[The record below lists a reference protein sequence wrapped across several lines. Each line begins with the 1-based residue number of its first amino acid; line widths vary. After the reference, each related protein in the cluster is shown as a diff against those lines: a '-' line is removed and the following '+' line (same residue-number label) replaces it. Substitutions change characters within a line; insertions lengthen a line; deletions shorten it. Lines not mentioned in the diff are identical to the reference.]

1 MPKTRTRDLTAWEA
15 VKIVERSR
23 REKELFFELFH
34 EAAKKDPEAAE
45 RVRKAYGEDRISFE
59 EAIAR
64 FKKIAGK
71 Q

>member
-1 MPKTRTRDLTAWEA
+1 MPKTRTRRLTAWEA

-23 REKELFFELFH
+23 KEKELFFDLFH
-34 EAAKKDPEAAE
+34 KAAQRDPKAAE
-45 RVRKAYGEDRISFE
+45 KVRKAYGQDRISFE

-64 FKKIAGK
+64 FKKIAEK